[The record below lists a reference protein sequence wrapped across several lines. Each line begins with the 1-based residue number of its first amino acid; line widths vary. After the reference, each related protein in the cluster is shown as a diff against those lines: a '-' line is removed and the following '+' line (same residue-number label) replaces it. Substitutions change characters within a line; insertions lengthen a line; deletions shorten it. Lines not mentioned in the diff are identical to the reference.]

1 MFCDY
6 SLSHNQSRSESPS
19 PRSRSRDGRRRGG
32 HSGSSPRRDRSP
44 SPPFSVHQYA
54 QEADLKHG
62 LPFKVMS
69 INGQIDI
76 RQHNM
81 SADIL
86 ISHACNTPRFMTST
100 QVVREMEYL
109 LGSDSHGCQVH
120 SLSLYFSS
128 VVFFS

>member
-1 MFCDY
+1 MISDY
-6 SLSHNQSRSESPS
+6 SLYHNQSRSESPS

-32 HSGSSPRRDRSP
+32 RSGSPPRRDRSS
-44 SPPFSVHQYA
+44 SPPFSVHHYA

-62 LPFKVMS
+62 LSFKVMS

-86 ISHACNTPRFMTST
+86 ISHSSHTPRFMSST

-109 LGSDSHGCQVH
+109 LGADSHGCQVH
-120 SLSLYFSS
+120 Y
-128 VVFFS
+128 